1 MNTQD
6 KMLQEMMKARIALEK
21 IAKSLD
27 GIDKALNKKK
37 TISDYIQVTDGR
49 GTIDAVDDLV
59 KRPYHC
65 ESDTEETDIRE
76 TMHDF
81 MKKWG
86 EQNGLIDED

>member
-1 MNTQD
+1 MTGMYQD
-6 KMLQEMMKARIALEK
+6 YQLQEMRKTRIALEK

-37 TISDYIQVTDGR
+37 TISDYISVTDNR
-49 GTIDAVDDLV
+49 DN
-59 KRPYHC
+59 
-65 ESDTEETDIRE
+65 TEEPDIRE

>member
-21 IAKSLD
+21 IAKSLEK
-27 GIDKALNKKK
+27 IDKSLYLS
-37 TISDYIQVTDGR
+37 TRTPMDIIR
-49 GTIDAVDDLV
+49 DDVLKGGEKV
-59 KRPYHC
+59 VES

-76 TMHDF
+76 AMHDF
-81 MKKWG
+81 MKEWG